1 MKKRPVKL
9 TEPRRVKFDFDTL
22 CRVDTKKAM
31 MKLFDKLIKQGVIK
45 CQ

>member
-22 CRVDTKKAM
+22 CRFDMKKAVM
-31 MKLFDKLIKQGVIK
+31 ILLNKLTKQGVIK
-45 CQ
+45 